1 MKVKI
6 CGITNPEDAL
16 LCESCGADYLGF
28 IFYKGS
34 KRYVSF
40 DEAKDIINKLSP
52 GTVKVGVFVNE
63 EPEMIN
69 KSAEF
74 LHLDYVQ
81 LHGNENPEVADK
93 INSKVIKAFRINDSF
108 DFDGIK
114 YFSNTVPLFDT
125 HSQDKFGGTG
135 EKFNWDVIP
144 ESLLDKIILAGGIS
158 SANIEYIYRHIKP
171 MAVDVSSSLELTP
184 GMKDETKV
192 KEFFNKIEQL
202 RSSKW

>member
-1 MKVKI
+1 VKVKI

-28 IFYKGS
+28 IFYRGS

-40 DEAKDIINKLSP
+40 DEAEEIIKQLSP
-52 GTVKVGVFVNE
+52 GTAKVGVFVDE

-93 INSKVIKAFRINDSF
+93 IDTNVIKAFRINDSF
-108 DFDGIK
+108 DFDSIK
-114 YFSNTVPLFDT
+114 YFSNVVPLFDT
-125 HSQDKFGGTG
+125 YSQGKFGGTG
-135 EKFNWDVIP
+135 IKFNWDIIP
-144 ESLLDKIILAGGIS
+144 GNLLDKIILAGGV
-158 SANIEYIYRHIKP
+158 SAGNVEYIYRHIKP
-171 MAVDVSSSLELTP
+171 LAVDVSSSLEIIP
-184 GMKDETKV
+184 GKKDKNKV
-192 KEFFNKIEQL
+192 KEFFQIIEQL